1 MEKETKNG
9 QAAVLGLQH
18 LLAMYAGA
26 VAVPLLIG
34 TGLGF
39 NQEQMTYLISI
50 DIFMCGLAT
59 LLQLTVNRFFGIGLP
74 VVLGCAIQAV
84 APLILIG
91 SDQGVGA
98 IYGSIIASG
107 IFVVLVSGFF
117 SKIKRLFPPIVTGTV
132 ITVIGLTLIPV
143 AIEKMG
149 GGDSSAT
156 NFGNQTNLLLA
167 FVTIA
172 LIVGVQMLAKGFVRS
187 IAVLIGLVGGSIL
200 AAVLGMVDLSAI
212 GQAPVFHVP
221 QPFYF
226 GKPTFDVWS
235 ILLMIIISIVSMVE
249 STGVYFALGDITGQ
263 KVGEE
268 ELKKGYRAEGLAVIL
283 GGIFNTF
290 PYTGFSQNVGLVQ
303 LSGIKTRKPIY
314 FSAIFLI
321 ILGLLILSSVPVYG
335 FWVNH
340 KAPQQ
345 QVASSVSHKKTAS
358 SKKASSVDSSS
369 SSVASSDD
377 TAVSE
382 SAVSSSDDTSSV
394 DESVSS
400 SAVESSSSAAPEVS
414 SSSVANNTAVLGAS
428 QTLYNFAVTH
438 GMTTDQVIALNPGL
452 TVSNYTQY
460 AGRDLNIR

>member
-1 MEKETKNG
+1 MEKETQNG
-9 QAAVLGLQH
+9 KAAVLGLQH

-91 SDQGVGA
+91 TDKGVGA

-107 IFVVLVSGFF
+107 IFVVLAAGFF
-117 SKIKRLFPPIVTGTV
+117 SKIKKLFPPLVTGTV

-149 GGDSSAT
+149 GGSAAAT
-156 NFGNQTNLLLA
+156 NFGDKTNLLLA
-167 FVTIA
+167 FVTIG
-172 LIVGVQMLAKGFVRS
+172 LIVGVQMLGKGFIRS
-187 IAVLIGLVGGSIL
+187 IAVLIGLVGGSLL
-200 AAVLGMVDLSAI
+200 AGLMGMINLDAI
-212 GQAPVFHVP
+212 GQAPLFHVP

-226 GKPTFDVWS
+226 GKPTFDIWS

-249 STGVYFALGDITGQ
+249 STGVYFALGDITGK

-314 FSAIFLI
+314 FSAAFLI
-321 ILGLLILSSVPVYG
+321 ILGLFPKIGAIAQIIPEPVLGGGMLVMFGMVAVQGIRMLLDVDFDNDKNLLIVAVSIGFGLGFNIMPSLFGQLPETIQMFTGNGIVMSSVTAIVLNLVFNG
-335 FWVNH
+335 I
-340 KAPQQ
+340 
-345 QVASSVSHKKTAS
+345 KK
-358 SKKASSVDSSS
+358 
-369 SSVASSDD
+369 
-377 TAVSE
+377 
-382 SAVSSSDDTSSV
+382 
-394 DESVSS
+394 DE
-400 SAVESSSSAAPEVS
+400 AIIEEAFEK
-414 SSSVANNTAVLGAS
+414 
-428 QTLYNFAVTH
+428 
-438 GMTTDQVIALNPGL
+438 
-452 TVSNYTQY
+452 
-460 AGRDLNIR
+460 

>member
-1 MEKETKNG
+1 MENNETQNG
-9 QAAVLGLQH
+9 KAAVLGLQH

-91 SDQGVGA
+91 SDKGVGA

-107 IFVVLVSGFF
+107 IFVVLIAGFF
-117 SKIKRLFPPIVTGTV
+117 SKIKKLFPPLVTGTV

-143 AIEKMG
+143 SIEKMG
-149 GGDSSAT
+149 GGSAADPS
-156 NFGNQTNLLLA
+156 FGNTTNLLLA
-167 FVTIA
+167 FITIA
-172 LIVGVQMLAKGFVRS
+172 LIIGVQIFAKGFMRS
-187 IAVLIGLVGGSIL
+187 IAVLIGLAGGSIL
-200 AAVLGMVDLSAI
+200 AGLMGEIDFTAI
-212 GQAPVFHVP
+212 GHAPVFHVP

-226 GKPTFDVWS
+226 GMPTFDVWS
-235 ILLMIIISIVSMVE
+235 ILLMIIISIISMVE

-263 KVGEE
+263 NVGEE
-268 ELKKGYRAEGLAVIL
+268 ELKRGYRAEGLAVIL

-314 FSAIFLI
+314 FSAFFLI
-321 ILGLLILSSVPVYG
+321 ILGLFPKIGAIAQIIPEPVLGGGMLVMFGMVAIQGIRMLSKVNFENDKNLLII
-335 FWVNH
+335 
-340 KAPQQ
+340 
-345 QVASSVSHKKTAS
+345 
-358 SKKASSVDSSS
+358 
-369 SSVASSDD
+369 
-377 TAVSE
+377 AVSIAFGLGFNIMPE
-382 SAVSSSDDTSSV
+382 LFSKLPETVQMFTGNGIVMSSITAIV
-394 DESVSS
+394 LNLMFNGLKEDE
-400 SAVESSSSAAPEVS
+400 EIIKE
-414 SSSVANNTAVLGAS
+414 
-428 QTLYNFAVTH
+428 
-438 GMTTDQVIALNPGL
+438 AL
-452 TVSNYTQY
+452 SK
-460 AGRDLNIR
+460 